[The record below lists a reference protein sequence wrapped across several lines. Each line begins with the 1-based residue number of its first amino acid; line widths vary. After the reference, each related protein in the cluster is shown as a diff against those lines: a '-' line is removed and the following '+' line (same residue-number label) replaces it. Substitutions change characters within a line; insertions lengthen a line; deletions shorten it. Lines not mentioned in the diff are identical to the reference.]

1 MDGIDGF
8 DDINNKGHLVK
19 IDHDTFVE
27 RDVLNIVQ
35 KIQEYDPNLK
45 VQYLGESATVGD
57 APFRILEWCK
67 DHQWRICFYAW
78 KLDQTVLDRIWLAD
92 THFHRVL
99 ERLDAS
105 NAAVKRESLRRYRE
119 KIGEAKDITQH
130 IVASPKGRYSVDLGN
145 KVLKIDDDP
154 QRKYQVVEKD
164 T

>member
-1 MDGIDGF
+1 MDELNGF
-8 DDINNKGHLVK
+8 DDVNNKGHLVK

-35 KIQEYDPNLK
+35 QIQDYDPNLK
-45 VQYLGESATVGD
+45 VQFLTETASIGNTPY
-57 APFRILEWCK
+57 RILEFCK
-67 DHQWRICFYAW
+67 DHQWRVCFYAW

-92 THFHRVL
+92 TNRHRVL
-99 ERLDAS
+99 SRLDAN
-105 NAAVKRESLRRYRE
+105 NAAVRRETLRRYQE
-119 KIGEAKDITQH
+119 KAGEAKDITQH
-130 IVASPKGRYSVDLGN
+130 IIASPKGRYSVDLGD